1 MIGWLKGQVKHI
13 AKELV
18 LLDVGGVGYELYT
31 SLHTLKNTHPGST
44 VELEVYTYVKENV
57 LRLYGFSTKTE
68 KNMFLLLTG
77 IKGLGPKKALQILS
91 GAFSIEELIVHIETG
106 DVKSLS
112 RLPKI
117 GPKMAK
123 QMLELKDK
131 LGSKGLLTTNDTKD
145 KPTVPSVSRYSLFS
159 ALSGLGFKAEEINE
173 ALGRFQPEGK
183 DIQKDIKKAL
193 SFLHPL

>member
-1 MIGWLKGQVKHI
+1 MIGWLKGQVKHTS
-13 AKELV
+13 KELV
-18 LLDVGGVGYELYT
+18 LLDVGGVGYELYA
-31 SLHTLKNTHPGST
+31 SLHTLKNMHPDST

-68 KNMFLLLTG
+68 KNLFLLLTG
-77 IKGLGPKKALQILS
+77 IKGLGPKKVLQILS
-91 GAFSIEELIVHIETG
+91 GTFSIEELIAHIETG
-106 DVKSLS
+106 DVKNLS

-131 LGSKGLLTTNDTKD
+131 LSSAGVFSTNEMKD
-145 KPTVPSVSRYSLFS
+145 KPTPSVSRYSLFS

-173 ALGRFQPEGK
+173 ALNRFQPEGK